1 MPIIKVSHIT
11 PVQLPSAIKVSTNGN
26 VKVFKVKK

>member
-1 MPIIKVSHIT
+1 MAIIRVTNVKHN
-11 PVQLPSAIKVSTNGN
+11 LPSVIRVTASGN

>member
-1 MPIIKVSHIT
+1 MAIIKVT
-11 PVQLPSAIKVSTNGN
+11 NQKNNLPSVVRITASGN